1 MTDTAG
7 TSRHVVMAVG
17 LASPP
22 DLRDWSFRQEE
33 DYAQPPRSLRAWGLE
48 LGRVG
53 IGVRPAAYSGHDHV
67 AADLRSRSVRRLE
80 QLAGMGRARL

>member
-22 DLRDWSFRQEE
+22 GLRDWSFRQEE

-53 IGVRPAAYSGHDHV
+53 DGAGPAAGSGHDHV
-67 AADLRSRSVRRLE
+67 AADLRSRSVRRLK
-80 QLAGMGRARL
+80 QLAGLGRAGL